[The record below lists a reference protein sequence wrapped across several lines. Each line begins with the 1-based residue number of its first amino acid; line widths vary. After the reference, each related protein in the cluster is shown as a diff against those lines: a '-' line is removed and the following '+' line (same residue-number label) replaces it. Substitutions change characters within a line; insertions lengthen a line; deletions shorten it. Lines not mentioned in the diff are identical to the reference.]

1 MKNRT
6 YFTDTVQ
13 RKRYL
18 CALSLVL
25 GMVGMAEWLGERE
38 IIFPEM
44 AALTIGMWIVNK
56 RVWYVDRLQVV
67 LLMSVGAFA
76 GVCLVRYSTMPL
88 LLELL
93 SAFAVAAACLVL
105 SRTTLIPLI
114 SACMLPV
121 LLRTESWVYPV
132 AVFFMTFLVVS
143 GQWLMEKKGLR
154 NKIEYI
160 PLERQWK
167 NDLLKWGFLGL
178 SLSVVI
184 FLSIYTSFTYLILPP
199 LIVTYVEFANSKAG
213 FRNRPAQVL
222 LVLFTAAL
230 LGTVFQLVGYFYL
243 QLPEFII
250 AFLSIIC
257 LFFIFEFLGKFF
269 APAGAIVLIPMLL
282 PEENLIWLPL
292 QVLVGGILFIGIA
305 MICFQKCLRWSK
317 AQMIVCLVPSFMR
330 NNGKHNIKIN
340 QDI

>member
-1 MKNRT
+1 MKNRA
-6 YFTDTVQ
+6 YFTDVMQ
-13 RKRYL
+13 RKRYI
-18 CALSLVL
+18 CALILIL
-25 GMVGMAEWLGERE
+25 GMVGVAEGLGERE

-44 AALTIGMWIVNK
+44 VALTIGMWIVNK
-56 RVWYVDRLQVV
+56 RVWYVDRFRVV
-67 LLMSVGAFA
+67 LLMVVGAFA
-76 GVCLVRYSTMPL
+76 GVCIVRYSTMPL

-93 SAFAVAAACLVL
+93 SAFVIAAVCLVL

-132 AVFFMTFLVVS
+132 AVFFMTFIVVL
-143 GQWLMEKKGLR
+143 GQWFMEKKELR
-154 NKIEYI
+154 NKIEYTS
-160 PLERQWK
+160 LERQWK
-167 NDLLKWGFLGL
+167 NDLLKWTFLGL

-184 FLSIYTSFTYLILPP
+184 LLSIYTSFTYLILPP

-213 FRNRPAQVL
+213 FRNRPTQVL

-243 QLPEFII
+243 HLPEFVV
-250 AFLSIIC
+250 AFLSIVC
-257 LFFIFEFLGKFF
+257 LFCIFEFLGKFF

-292 QVLVGGILFIGIA
+292 QVLMGGILFIGIA

-317 AQMIVCLVPSFMR
+317 AQMIVCLIPSFMR
-330 NNGKHNIKIN
+330 NKGKHSIKIN
-340 QDI
+340 RDS